1 MMVDL
6 QNNLEIVPAAL
17 HFKKMLTM
25 KEVHMCIVDLWV
37 VHHYLPKSK
46 LLSPTHITLRK
57 YGCIYY

>member
-46 LLSPTHITLRK
+46 LS
-57 YGCIYY
+57 